1 MLELARYENLGFA
14 IEDLIDIE
22 ELNTKAGVLEV
33 KTNGVMVKLHSYIY
47 ESFTEAVMQL
57 EDDMRRG
64 RLRYDIT
71 IEHKTNSV
79 IRISYDI
86 RG

>member
-1 MLELARYENLGFA
+1 MLEMTTYENLGFA

-22 ELNTKAGVLEV
+22 ELNTKVGVLRVLFKGEIR
-33 KTNGVMVKLHSYIY
+33 KLNSYIY
-47 ESFTEAVMQL
+47 ESLTDAVMQL

-71 IEHKTNSV
+71 IEHTSNSV
-79 IRISYDI
+79 IRVSYDV